1 MTTTDAAV
9 GRLLICAT
17 PIGNLQDVT
26 LRVLSALA
34 AADVVA
40 CEDTRHTR
48 VLLERHGVQ
57 AALVSFHEHNET
69 ARARE
74 LVARIRAGET
84 VALVSDAGTPLISD
98 PGYGLVRACIDADI
112 HVEVLPG
119 PSAVVSAL
127 IASGEPAARWCFAG
141 FLPRKRSELKELLAG
156 AGETLVAFESPRRL
170 PATLALLAELDPE
183 RRVAVC
189 RELTKRHEEVRR
201 GCAAELA
208 DVYASPPRGEVVLV
222 IAAAAP
228 AQAGR
233 EQALASL
240 RELIGAG
247 AKARPA
253 AAAVAKLTGISANE
267 LYRQL
272 TRGGQ

>member
-26 LRVLSALA
+26 LRVLTALA
-34 AADVVA
+34 EADVVA

-48 VLLERHGVQ
+48 VLLERHGLQ
-57 AALVSFHEHNET
+57 AALVSFHEHNE
-69 ARARE
+69 APRARE
-74 LVARIRAGET
+74 LVGRMRAGAT

-98 PGYGLVRACIDADI
+98 PGYQLLRACIDADI
-112 HVEVLPG
+112 PVEVLPG

-127 IASGEPAARWCFAG
+127 IASGEPAAQWRFAG

-201 GCAAELA
+201 GSAAELA
-208 DVYASPPRGEVVLV
+208 GAYVSPPRGEVVLV
-222 IAAAAP
+222 IGAAP
-228 AQAGR
+228 PARAGR
-233 EQALASL
+233 EQALESL